1 MQVDFSILPTG
12 RKSGP
17 VLHQSLVRGSTSADR
32 RADQTEL
39 HLRKCIG
46 TISALNEQIAKLEA
60 YCKTLEDE
68 VERLR
73 AEPARAPEVENPV
86 VENVARPR
94 KRRRKNREEPQ
105 HVVNNT
111 SDSFDPNLLQD
122 ENPVEISE
130 NN

>member
-12 RKSGP
+12 RKTAP
-17 VLHQSLVRGSTSADR
+17 VFHQSLVRGSTAADR

-46 TISALNEQIAKLEA
+46 TISSLNEQIAKLKA

-73 AEPARAPEVENPV
+73 TEPARAPEAENPIAEDV
-86 VENVARPR
+86 VRPR
-94 KRRRKNREEPQ
+94 KRRRKNKVESQPAVE
-105 HVVNNT
+105 N
-111 SDSFDPNLLQD
+111 SADSFDAKLLQD
-122 ENPVEISE
+122 ENVVEISAD
-130 NN
+130 N